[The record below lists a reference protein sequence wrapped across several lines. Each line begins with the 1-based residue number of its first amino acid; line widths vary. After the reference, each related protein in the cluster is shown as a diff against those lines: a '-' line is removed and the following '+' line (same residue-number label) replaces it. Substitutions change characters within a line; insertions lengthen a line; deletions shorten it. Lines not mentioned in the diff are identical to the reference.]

1 MTHSAQL
8 AAWVFGVAVA
18 AATVGTLAVLY
29 LADVG
34 AEILVAVLG
43 VVTL

>member
-8 AAWVFGVAVA
+8 AAWVFGVTVA
-18 AATVGTLAVLY
+18 ATTVGTLAVLY
-29 LADVG
+29 LAEVG
-34 AEILVAVLG
+34 AEILVAVLA

>member
-1 MTHSAQL
+1 MTHSARL

-18 AATVGTLAVLY
+18 ATTVGTLAALY
-29 LADVG
+29 VADLG
-34 AEILVAVLG
+34 AEILVAVLA